1 MESRPK
7 MHAPRESGSATFSA
21 PGGYEQ
27 PEQNSDRTSDFVYQ
41 SLTLAAMLLLLA
53 SLWVF

>member
-1 MESRPK
+1 
-7 MHAPRESGSATFSA
+7 MHNSPQSGSATFTT

-27 PEQNSDRTSDFVYQ
+27 PEQSPNRTSEYVYQ

>member
-1 MESRPK
+1 MHTSPK
-7 MHAPRESGSATFSA
+7 SGSATLNA
-21 PGGYEQ
+21 TGGYQ
-27 PEQNSDRTSDFVYQ
+27 SPEQESSRTSEYVYQ

>member
-1 MESRPK
+1 MHTSSPK
-7 MHAPRESGSATFSA
+7 SGSATFTA
-21 PGGYEQ
+21 PGCYQQ
-27 PEQNSDRTSDFVYQ
+27 PEQISNRTSEFVYQ

>member
-1 MESRPK
+1 MHTSPK
-7 MHAPRESGSATFSA
+7 SGTETLPA
-21 PGGYEQ
+21 PGRYEP
-27 PEQNSDRTSDFVYQ
+27 PEHSSMRTSECVYQ

>member
-1 MESRPK
+1 
-7 MHAPRESGSATFSA
+7 MHAPQESGSTTFTA

-27 PEQNSDRTSDFVYQ
+27 PEQNSNRCSEFVYQ
-41 SLTLAAMLLLLA
+41 SLTIAAMLVLLA